1 MSTHTSLNGAG
12 RISLRR
18 LWEEGCSAFFAPR
31 TSIYEK
37 PWQMGVAHARHMYVC
52 LCLCVSVCSS
62 IWNALHGAHG
72 AWGASRDPG
81 EDASA
86 TGMVT

>member
-1 MSTHTSLNGAG
+1 
-12 RISLRR
+12 
-18 LWEEGCSAFFAPR
+18 
-31 TSIYEK
+31 
-37 PWQMGVAHARHMYVC
+37 MGVAHARHMYVC

-72 AWGASRDPG
+72 VWGASRDPG
-81 EDASA
+81 EDAPT